1 MRVERG
7 IVMGFGNKVLALL
20 EFQRMVVM
28 VVVTAVV
35 VVVMVVVVVVVVVI
49 GLRVDQIWK
58 EKDQDQNRLVLEVLE
73 FGIGNL
79 DC

>member
-1 MRVERG
+1 VRVERG

-35 VVVMVVVVVVVVVI
+35 VVVMVVVVVVVVI

-58 EKDQDQNRLVLEVLE
+58 EKDQDQNRLVLQVLE

>member
-1 MRVERG
+1 
-7 IVMGFGNKVLALL
+7 MGFGNKVLALL

-35 VVVMVVVVVVVVVI
+35 VVVMVMVVVVVVVVVI

>member
-28 VVVTAVV
+28 VVVTAIV
-35 VVVMVVVVVVVVVI
+35 VVVMVVVVVVVVI

-58 EKDQDQNRLVLEVLE
+58 EKDQDQNRLVLQVLE

>member
-1 MRVERG
+1 MYWRYKPRF
-7 IVMGFGNKVLALL
+7 FG
-20 EFQRMVVM
+20 
-28 VVVTAVV
+28 T
-35 VVVMVVVVVVVVVI
+35 I
-49 GLRVDQIWK
+49 GKSLRVDQIWK

>member
-35 VVVMVVVVVVVVVI
+35 VVVMVVVVVVVVI

-58 EKDQDQNRLVLEVLE
+58 EKDQDQNRLVLQVLE